1 MCNGAGQRVV
11 SQNSTTQFVST
22 CEHCS
27 GEGSTYD
34 NCEKCDGAGFLQKT
48 EKMKVKIPKNVKE
61 NSLIRLRDK
70 GNVVYQSDGTL
81 WTGSHYLVI
90 DYPRSETGI
99 LKDGLDLHTYVEA
112 SIDKILA
119 EDEVTIKLFNRKDIT
134 LKLNSKNDVFKP
146 YEIKTD
152 FLNGGKVY
160 VKVLSK
166 IPSNDIDEDKRNN
179 LVKALREAYGESES
193 ILYPTGDRS

>member
-1 MCNGAGQRVV
+1 
-11 SQNSTTQFVST
+11 
-22 CEHCS
+22 
-27 GEGSTYD
+27 
-34 NCEKCDGAGFLQKT
+34 
-48 EKMKVKIPKNVKE
+48 
-61 NSLIRLRDK
+61 
-70 GNVVYQSDGTL
+70 
-81 WTGSHYLVI
+81 
-90 DYPRSETGI
+90 
-99 LKDGLDLHTYVEA
+99 
-112 SIDKILA
+112 LA